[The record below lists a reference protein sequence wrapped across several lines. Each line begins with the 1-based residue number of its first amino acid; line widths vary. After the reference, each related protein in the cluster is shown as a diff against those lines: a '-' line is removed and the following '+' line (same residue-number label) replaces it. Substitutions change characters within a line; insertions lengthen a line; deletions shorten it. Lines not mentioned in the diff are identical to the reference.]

1 MFLPGFG
8 TQSIHHYKNVAL
20 PDTLLWWPALW
31 WYWRAF
37 FGRRTSMGG
46 KNSITF
52 FQSSHPPNKCIFV
65 LVKGAP
71 NLSLQSG
78 KKKKNQLYGTRRHR
92 WSLHAVFSSDKVHGL
107 FMLDTHWH
115 LSQTWPSL
123 LDRWVSDVRHEMMED
138 LVKEKSLINLF
149 KSSE

>member
-78 KKKKNQLYGTRRHR
+78 EKKKKPAVWHQKTQMVPSCCIFL
-92 WSLHAVFSSDKVHGL
+92 WQSSWALHAGHTLTSKPDVAQLAGQMGIRCKTWNDGR
-107 FMLDTHWH
+107 
-115 LSQTWPSL
+115 LSQ
-123 LDRWVSDVRHEMMED
+123 RKKSDQ
-138 LVKEKSLINLF
+138 SF
-149 KSSE
+149 